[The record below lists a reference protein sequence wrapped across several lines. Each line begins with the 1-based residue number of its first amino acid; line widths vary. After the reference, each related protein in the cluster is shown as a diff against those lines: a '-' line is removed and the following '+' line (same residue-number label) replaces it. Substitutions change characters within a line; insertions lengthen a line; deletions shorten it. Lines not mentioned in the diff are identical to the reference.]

1 MALVIYRLRSLGTEE
16 ETMQI
21 KKITSAEP
29 LWFSPAERMTNEQL
43 QNEYNYI
50 RAEQI
55 TRKLLEKGLISSI
68 EHDRIMV
75 ENRRVFSPYLAD
87 LYSDN

>member
-1 MALVIYRLRSLGTEE
+1 
-16 ETMQI
+16 MQVTQI
-21 KKITSAEP
+21 IGGEISYNDIPKPTNAE
-29 LWFSPAERMTNEQL
+29 M

-55 TRKLLEKGLISSI
+55 TRKMLDKGLISAG
-68 EHDRIMV
+68 EYDRIMT

-87 LYSDN
+87 LYPDNALL

>member
-1 MALVIYRLRSLGTEE
+1 
-16 ETMQI
+16 MQVT
-21 KKITSAEP
+21 KITFPEQLQALS
-29 LWFSPAERMTNEQL
+29 SERMTNEQL

-55 TRKLLEKGLISSI
+55 TQKLFDNGLISAG
-68 EHDRIMV
+68 EYDRIMA

-87 LYSDN
+87 LYPDNSLL